1 MIGRWITNVRRA
13 RWWVKALDLTS
24 KSQFEQALHYAD
36 LVECHLD
43 GAVGEVSKY
52 DIYCKL
58 LKGFLL
64 GSLKRNEEALEVLA
78 AVQRD
83 ILRVGFMTDEL
94 KYLRC
99 YGAVLGHEAM
109 RSIPAKRLPSHA
121 ESLLKVDYENVDL
134 AKVLSNVKRTFPLR
148 FHPLWKESNR

>member
-1 MIGRWITNVRRA
+1 M
-13 RWWVKALDLTS
+13 
-24 KSQFEQALHYAD
+24 
-36 LVECHLD
+36 D

>member
-1 MIGRWITNVRRA
+1 MAWQTLGRNAPHRFVAKNGTVA
-13 RWWVKALDLTS
+13 
-24 KSQFEQALHYAD
+24 SQILE
-36 LVECHLD
+36 LVGHE
-43 GAVGEVSKY
+43 ANPE
-52 DIYCKL
+52 DI
-58 LKGFLL
+58 
-64 GSLKRNEEALEVLA
+64 